1 MVGQEIGNVQYCI
14 RNAFKFL
21 SLELKWKKSLYLV
34 HLVPLI
40 VMVKISYCLPL
51 HLVIIEQ
58 CWGAVMYS

>member
-40 VMVKISYCLPL
+40 VMVKISYCLLL